1 MLSTSSW
8 VTLLWSSTSPGP
20 GASARSKKVRG
31 HEMAASLDGLVD
43 ELRDPAREL
52 DALVARSGLVGKFT
66 STYRS
71 RAEQERLYR
80 AFISGRHAFPVAAPG
95 SSAHEYGEAFDYL
108 VTPSS
113 YQRDVGLTWV
123 EWGGEWGGSADVV
136 HFELPGA
143 SARAAAAGK
152 NLIAQLAQK
161 YNALPWWATIALP
174 TSLLT
179 REAKPT
185 DFTKSPVLC
194 RTLGIF
200 C

>member
-31 HEMAASLDGLVD
+31 HEVAASLDGLVD

-80 AFISGRHAFPVAAPG
+80 AFISGRHAFPVAPPG

-108 VTPSS
+108 VSPMNTSPMSAPSGWS
-113 YQRDVGLTWV
+113 GAAN
-123 EWGGEWGGSADVV
+123 GE
-136 HFELPGA
+136 
-143 SARAAAAGK
+143 ARG
-152 NLIAQLAQK
+152 I
-161 YNALPWWATIALP
+161 W
-174 TSLLT
+174 
-179 REAKPT
+179 
-185 DFTKSPVLC
+185 C
-194 RTLGIF
+194 TLSF
-200 C
+200 QEPAR

>member
-1 MLSTSSW
+1 M
-8 VTLLWSSTSPGP
+8 
-20 GASARSKKVRG
+20 GASLN
-31 HEMAASLDGLVD
+31 HLVD
-43 ELRDPAREL
+43 ELRDAARAL
-52 DALVARSGLVGKFT
+52 DAAVSQSGLVGRFT

-71 RAEQERLYR
+71 SAEQERLYR
-80 AFISGRHAFPVAAPG
+80 AYISGRHNFPVAPPG

-108 VTPSS
+108 VSPAE

-123 EWGGEWGGSADVV
+123 EWGGEWGGDADVV

-143 SARAAAAGK
+143 SARAKERGK
-152 NLIAQLAQK
+152 QFLAQLAQK
-161 YNALPWWATIALP
+161 YNDLPWWATIALP

-179 REAKPT
+179 REATPT